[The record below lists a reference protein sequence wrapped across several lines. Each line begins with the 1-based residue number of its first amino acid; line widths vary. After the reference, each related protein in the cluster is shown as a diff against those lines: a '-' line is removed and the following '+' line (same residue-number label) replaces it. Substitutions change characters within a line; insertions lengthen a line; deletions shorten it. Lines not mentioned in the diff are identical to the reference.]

1 MSGAQIPPH
10 AYAARIRRATVFSLL
25 FVVLIA
31 TADTSSGADSLRLA
45 VNPKFAHTPGTF
57 RAVAIVERNAE
68 NRWLVLCAESAD
80 YYRSSTIQ
88 LNGGQAARRHE
99 MFFERLPAGRYL
111 IQARLERAD
120 GELIIRDSVVVVG
133 TTSGRR

>member
-1 MSGAQIPPH
+1 MSGAQIPPD
-10 AYAARIRRATVFSLL
+10 AYAATIRRATVIALL
-25 FVVLIA
+25 FVALIA
-31 TADTSSGADSLRLA
+31 TAGTSSELETLRLA
-45 VNPKFAHTPGTF
+45 VNPKFAHSPGTF

-88 LNGGQAARRHE
+88 LNGGEAARRHE
-99 MFFERLPAGRYL
+99 MFFRRLPAGRYL

-120 GELIIRDSVVVVG
+120 GKLIIKDSVVVVG

>member
-1 MSGAQIPPH
+1 MSEAQIPPYV
-10 AYAARIRRATVFSLL
+10 YAARICRAAVFSLV
-25 FVVLIA
+25 FVVLIT
-31 TADTSSGADSLRLA
+31 TAGTSSEADSLRLA
-45 VNPKFAHTPGTF
+45 VNPKFAHTPGAF
-57 RAVAIVERNAE
+57 KAVAIVERNAE

-80 YYRSSTIQ
+80 YFRSSTIQ

-133 TTSGRR
+133 TSGRR